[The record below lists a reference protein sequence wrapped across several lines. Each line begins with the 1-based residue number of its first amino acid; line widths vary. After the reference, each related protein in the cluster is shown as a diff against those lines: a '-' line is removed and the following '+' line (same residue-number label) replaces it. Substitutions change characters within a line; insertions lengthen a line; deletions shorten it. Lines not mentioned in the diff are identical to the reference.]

1 MTKQKIPDFR
11 SLEQTAHTRQI
22 PSRIRGHLRFG
33 CDDGGGGGGGGVGRR
48 GVGGRVV
55 GGALVG
61 APVGG
66 AAGGVFAGGF
76 GSTSEVRSLVFAIPS
91 RLRIPIARIRRVA
104 ACRSGTASFTNKLLE
119 GVGRVGRGPVIAAVV

>member
-33 CDDGGGGGGGGVGRR
+33 CDDGGGGGGGGCVGLGRG
-48 GVGGRVV
+48 GVGGRAV
-55 GGALVG
+55 GGAVLG

-66 AAGGVFAGGF
+66 TAGGVFAGGF
-76 GSTSEVRSLVFAIPS
+76 GSTSEARSLVFAIPS
-91 RLRIPIARIRRVA
+91 RLRIPTARIR
-104 ACRSGTASFTNKLLE
+104 
-119 GVGRVGRGPVIAAVV
+119 